1 MANETVT
8 DRAQDPPDAGSG
20 AGREPGDSVEASG
33 MAADTAAGTA
43 GGGPTGGDPVQTA
56 LPPGPDADTVTSA
69 VLPLDPE
76 AAAGLAAEAG
86 LAASAGLVGEAN
98 LNADADANADLAA
111 DAASQRNLVAP
122 ADAAPQRNPVD
133 PADAASQ
140 HNPVAPADAAPQ
152 RNPVVR
158 AAVTVV
164 STFARDMVVFFSVP
178 VREVRTKQLMAI
190 PATLTCVATIGVLWI
205 LELIRPT
212 GLAFVLDVAGVRQ
225 GEPIWKLL
233 PQLPLSLFAPA
244 PDLPAWGAM
253 AQVLIAFGIAECWLG
268 WKKMIAIAMITSAVT
283 SMAARV
289 MVYASNWLH
298 IGTPQIDNFQVDTGP
313 SVAVVSLLIYLALR
327 LRTYW
332 VVALTAVSMGGEAA
346 ILPNLAGREH
356 LVAISL
362 GIITYFLLDRWWPA
376 WKRRRI
382 ERATSD

>member
-8 DRAQDPPDAGSG
+8 DTSPDPLDAGS
-20 AGREPGDSVEASG
+20 ESG
-33 MAADTAAGTA
+33 GEL
-43 GGGPTGGDPVQTA
+43 GDPMESPDGPDTGDLLRTAA
-56 LPPGPDADTVTSA
+56 LPPA
-69 VLPLDPE
+69 PL
-76 AAAGLAAEAG
+76 AEP
-86 LAASAGLVGEAN
+86 
-98 LNADADANADLAA
+98 
-111 DAASQRNLVAP
+111 R
-122 ADAAPQRNPVD
+122 
-133 PADAASQ
+133 
-140 HNPVAPADAAPQ
+140 
-152 RNPVVR
+152 RNPVVG
-158 AAVTVV
+158 AAAIVAR
-164 STFARDMVVFFSVP
+164 TFVRDMVVFFSVP
-178 VREVRTKQLMAI
+178 VREVRTKRLMAI
-190 PATLTCVATIGVLWI
+190 PATLICVATIGLLWI
-205 LELIRPT
+205 LEMIRPT
-212 GLAFVLDVAGVRQ
+212 GLAFVLDIAGVRQ

-283 SMAARV
+283 SMAARG

-313 SVAVVSLLIYLALR
+313 SVAVVALLIYLALR

-362 GIITYFLLDRWWPA
+362 GIITYFLVDRWWPA
-376 WKRRRI
+376 WRRRRI

>member
-8 DRAQDPPDAGSG
+8 DKSPDPLEAGSG
-20 AGREPGDSVEASG
+20 VGRVPGESVETP
-33 MAADTAAGTA
+33 AADQGTPP
-43 GGGPTGGDPVQTA
+43 GPLNPLNPPDSLDPLDPLNPHAPRGGDPI
-56 LPPGPDADTVTSA
+56 
-69 VLPLDPE
+69 E
-76 AAAGLAAEAG
+76 AALTP
-86 LAASAGLVGEAN
+86 
-98 LNADADANADLAA
+98 
-111 DAASQRNLVAP
+111 VAPPEP
-122 ADAAPQRNPVD
+122 ADAPR
-133 PADAASQ
+133 
-140 HNPVAPADAAPQ
+140 

-158 AAVTVV
+158 AVAAVGR
-164 STFARDMVVFFSVP
+164 TFVRDMVVFFSVP
-178 VREVRTKQLMAI
+178 VREVRTKKLMAI
-190 PATLTCVATIGVLWI
+190 PATLLCVLTIGVLWI
-205 LELIRPT
+205 LEMNRPG
-212 GLAFVLDVAGVRQ
+212 GLAFVIDIAGVRQ
-225 GEPIWKLL
+225 GEPIWQLL

-283 SMAARV
+283 SMAARL

-313 SVAVVSLLIYLALR
+313 SVAVVALLIYLALR

-362 GIITYFLLDRWWPA
+362 GIVTYFLLDRWWPA
-376 WKRRRI
+376 WRRWRI
-382 ERATSD
+382 ERATAD

>member
-1 MANETVT
+1 MANDTVT
-8 DRAQDPPDAGSG
+8 DRPQGPAEGGGHGGEPGDPVGGGDGPTAGDLVRIGFSSPGPGPDSDSKSHPDSNPDSNLNAESESGSDSDAGS
-20 AGREPGDSVEASG
+20 R
-33 MAADTAAGTA
+33 
-43 GGGPTGGDPVQTA
+43 
-56 LPPGPDADTVTSA
+56 
-69 VLPLDPE
+69 
-76 AAAGLAAEAG
+76 
-86 LAASAGLVGEAN
+86 
-98 LNADADANADLAA
+98 
-111 DAASQRNLVAP
+111 
-122 ADAAPQRNPVD
+122 
-133 PADAASQ
+133 
-140 HNPVAPADAAPQ
+140 

-158 AAVTVV
+158 AAVAVGR
-164 STFARDMVVFFSVP
+164 TFVRDMVVFFSVP
-178 VREVRTKQLMAI
+178 VREVRTKKLMAI
-190 PATLTCVATIGVLWI
+190 PATVLCVLTIGVLWI
-205 LELIRPT
+205 LEMNRPG
-212 GLAFVLDVAGVRQ
+212 GLAFVIDIAGVRQ
-225 GEPIWKLL
+225 GEPIWQLL

-283 SMAARV
+283 SMAARL

-362 GIITYFLLDRWWPA
+362 GIVTYFLLDKWWPA
-376 WKRRRI
+376 WRRRRI
-382 ERATSD
+382 ERATAD

>member
-8 DRAQDPPDAGSG
+8 DRSQGPSEGG
-20 AGREPGDSVEASG
+20 ARARREPGGPVDGSDRSDGSKSSVGAVGPVGSHSSIG
-33 MAADTAAGTA
+33 PVGSVGSVGSVRST
-43 GGGPTGGDPVQTA
+43 GGPLG
-56 LPPGPDADTVTSA
+56 ADTVRTIPTPPPDPDA
-69 VLPLDPE
+69 VPRRKL
-76 AAAGLAAEAG
+76 
-86 LAASAGLVGEAN
+86 LV
-98 LNADADANADLAA
+98 
-111 DAASQRNLVAP
+111 S
-122 ADAAPQRNPVD
+122 
-133 PADAASQ
+133 
-140 HNPVAPADAAPQ
+140 
-152 RNPVVR
+152 
-158 AAVTVV
+158 AAVAVGL
-164 STFARDMVVFFSVP
+164 TFAGDMVAFFSVP
-178 VREVRTKQLMAI
+178 VREVRTKKLMAI
-190 PATLTCVATIGVLWI
+190 PATLVCVLTIGVLWI
-205 LELIRPT
+205 LEMIRPG
-212 GLAFVLDVAGVRQ
+212 GLAFVIDIAGVRQ
-225 GEPIWKLL
+225 GEPIWQLL

-283 SMAARV
+283 SMAARL

-313 SVAVVSLLIYLALR
+313 SVAVVALLIYLALR

-362 GIITYFLLDRWWPA
+362 GIITYFLVDRWWPA
-376 WKRRRI
+376 WKRRQI

>member
-8 DRAQDPPDAGSG
+8 DRSPDPLGTDSG
-20 AGREPGDSVEASG
+20 DVREPGEPVPGDGESVTGDGEPVPGSGEPASG
-33 MAADTAAGTA
+33 IAEKAPGIAEKVPGIAEPAPGIGEPIPEKAEPVPGIPELIAGMPKPAPAVGT
-43 GGGPTGGDPVQTA
+43 
-56 LPPGPDADTVTSA
+56 PDALKTPGVEKTPDLPNTPDAPRRTST
-69 VLPLDPE
+69 P
-76 AAAGLAAEAG
+76 
-86 LAASAGLVGEAN
+86 
-98 LNADADANADLAA
+98 
-111 DAASQRNLVAP
+111 P
-122 ADAAPQRNPVD
+122 A
-133 PADAASQ
+133 
-140 HNPVAPADAAPQ
+140 
-152 RNPVVR
+152 R
-158 AAVTVV
+158 AAVVIGR
-164 STFARDMVVFFSVP
+164 TFARDMVVFFSVP
-178 VREVRTKQLMAI
+178 VREVRGKKLMAI
-190 PATLTCVATIGVLWI
+190 PATLVCVATIGVLWI
-205 LELIRPT
+205 LELIRPQ

-253 AQVLIAFGIAECWLG
+253 TQVLIAFGIAECWLG
-268 WKKMIAIAMITSAVT
+268 WKRMIAIAMITSAVT

-313 SVAVVSLLIYLALR
+313 SVAVVALLIYLALR

-362 GIITYFLLDRWWPA
+362 GIATYFLLDKWWPA

>member
-8 DRAQDPPDAGSG
+8 DRSPDPLEAGSEDV
-20 AGREPGDSVEASG
+20 REPGEPVLGVPEDGESVAGIGEAVSG
-33 MAADTAAGTA
+33 IAEPVPEIGEPVAEKAESGSENLELPEIFEIPDVPEIPELTTELPLPAD
-43 GGGPTGGDPVQTA
+43 
-56 LPPGPDADTVTSA
+56 PDAPGRT
-69 VLPLDPE
+69 P
-76 AAAGLAAEAG
+76 AA
-86 LAASAGLVGEAN
+86 
-98 LNADADANADLAA
+98 
-111 DAASQRNLVAP
+111 
-122 ADAAPQRNPVD
+122 
-133 PADAASQ
+133 
-140 HNPVAPADAAPQ
+140 
-152 RNPVVR
+152 R
-158 AAVTVV
+158 AAVAIGR
-164 STFARDMVVFFSVP
+164 TFARDMVVFFSVP
-178 VREVRTKQLMAI
+178 VREVRAKKLMAI
-190 PATLTCVATIGVLWI
+190 PATLACVATIGVLWI
-205 LELIRPT
+205 LEMIRPH

-225 GEPIWKLL
+225 GEPLWKLL

-253 AQVLIAFGIAECWLG
+253 TQVLIAFGIAECWLG
-268 WKKMIAIAMITSAVT
+268 WKRMIAIAMITSAVT
-283 SMAARV
+283 SMAARL

-313 SVAVVSLLIYLALR
+313 SVAVVALLIYLALR

-362 GIITYFLLDRWWPA
+362 GIITYFLLDKWWPA

>member
-20 AGREPGDSVEASG
+20 AGREPGDPVEAP
-33 MAADTAAGTA
+33 GTA
-43 GGGPTGGDPVQTA
+43 TGGLSGLSGLSGGDPVRTT
-56 LPPGPDADTVTSA
+56 LPADAEAATGTDTDSSTDSGTGPDV
-69 VLPLDPE
+69 VLPLDPQAAAAV
-76 AAAGLAAEAG
+76 AAAGLAADTD
-86 LAASAGLVGEAN
+86 LTAATAATAADADRAAATN
-98 LNADADANADLAA
+98 LNATNLNAA
-111 DAASQRNLVAP
+111 DAT
-122 ADAAPQRNPVD
+122 ADAYPAGADPDAPR
-133 PADAASQ
+133 
-140 HNPVAPADAAPQ
+140 

-158 AAVTVV
+158 AAVAVAR
-164 STFARDMVVFFSVP
+164 TFARDMVVFFSVP
-178 VREVRTKQLMAI
+178 VREVRTKHLMAI
-190 PATLTCVATIGVLWI
+190 PGTLTCVATIGVLWI

-382 ERATSD
+382 GRATSD

>member
-1 MANETVT
+1 M
-8 DRAQDPPDAGSG
+8 
-20 AGREPGDSVEASG
+20 
-33 MAADTAAGTA
+33 GT
-43 GGGPTGGDPVQTA
+43 TGT
-56 LPPGPDADTVTSA
+56 
-69 VLPLDPE
+69 LPLDPQ
-76 AAAGLAAEAG
+76 AAAAAAAPGLAADSDAETV
-86 LAASAGLVGEAN
+86 LALDPRAAAAVA
-98 LNADADANADLAA
+98 AADLAVDANRAAEANGAA
-111 DAASQRNLVAP
+111 DAHLNA
-122 ADAAPQRNPVD
+122 VD
-133 PADAASQ
+133 P
-140 HNPVAPADAAPQ
+140 DAAPQ

-158 AAVTVV
+158 AAVAVAR
-164 STFARDMVVFFSVP
+164 TFVRDMVVFFSVP
-178 VREVRTKQLMAI
+178 VREVRTKHLMAI

>member
-1 MANETVT
+1 MANDTVT
-8 DRAQDPPDAGSG
+8 ERTPGPA
-20 AGREPGDSVEASG
+20 EPGPEPGGELGDSVDGSG
-33 MAADTAAGTA
+33 RPGSPADSADPAGPA
-43 GGGPTGGDPVQTA
+43 IGDPVGT
-56 LPPGPDADTVTSA
+56 TT
-69 VLPLDPE
+69 
-76 AAAGLAAEAG
+76 
-86 LAASAGLVGEAN
+86 
-98 LNADADANADLAA
+98 
-111 DAASQRNLVAP
+111 AP
-122 ADAAPQRNPVD
+122 ADPDAPDVPERHRAPVIRF
-133 PADAASQ
+133 AL
-140 HNPVAPADAAPQ
+140 
-152 RNPVVR
+152 
-158 AAVTVV
+158 AVGR
-164 STFARDMVVFFSVP
+164 TFARDMVVFFSVP
-178 VREVRTKQLMAI
+178 VRELRTRKLMAI
-190 PATLTCVATIGVLWI
+190 PCTLLCVLTIGILWI
-205 LELIRPT
+205 LELNRPH

-253 AQVLIAFGIAECWLG
+253 TQVLIAFGIAECWLG
-268 WKKMIAIAMITSAVT
+268 WKRMIMIAMITSAVT

-382 ERATSD
+382 QRATSD